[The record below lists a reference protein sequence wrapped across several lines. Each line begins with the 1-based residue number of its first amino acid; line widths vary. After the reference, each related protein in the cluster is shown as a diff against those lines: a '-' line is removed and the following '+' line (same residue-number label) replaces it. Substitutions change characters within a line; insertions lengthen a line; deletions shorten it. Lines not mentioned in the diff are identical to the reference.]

1 MGNAYTPRGKAVK
14 RNLFRLWLI
23 KQHGMQLLKNLF
35 QVSGDLNGIT
45 FDQPGALWNDGNAYV
60 LKTPQGL
67 ILFDTG
73 CGDTIEQLFDNMRY
87 WDLAPEDIQYC
98 LLTHPH
104 IDHAGGA
111 HILKKRGVKIMA
123 VTETAEAIA
132 SGDERCCGFLYHK
145 TFHPVIIDQVLADKQ
160 KRNLFGVEIEVMH
173 LPGHSP
179 GCTAY
184 VFMWEQKKIVISGD
198 VISTQPGGDFGWNSA
213 IDFDQKNYTNSLRR
227 FSKLDFDIL
236 LPGHGMPY
244 FHKPRQKVEEA
255 FASAL
260 IHSRK

>member
-1 MGNAYTPRGKAVK
+1 
-14 RNLFRLWLI
+14 
-23 KQHGMQLLKNLF
+23 MQILKNLF

-67 ILFDTG
+67 ILFDSG

-87 WDLAPEDIQYC
+87 WGLAPEDIHYC

-104 IDHAGGA
+104 IDHAGAA

-123 VTETAEAIA
+123 IAETAEAIA
-132 SGDERCCGFLYHK
+132 AGDERCFGYLYHK
-145 TFHPVIIDQVLADKQ
+145 TFQSVSVDQVLVDKQ

-173 LPGHSP
+173 LPGHSA

-184 VFMWEQKKIVISGD
+184 SFMLDQKRIIISGD
-198 VISTQPGGDFGWNSA
+198 VIGVQPNGDFGWDSA
-213 IDFDQKNYTNSLRR
+213 IDFDKQKYTASLRR
-227 FSKLDFDIL
+227 LSKVDFDIL
-236 LPGHGMPY
+236 LPGHGMGY
-244 FHKPRQKVEEA
+244 FHKPRQRVEDA
-255 FASAL
+255 FVKAL
-260 IHSRK
+260 VQFR